1 MVRSRHF
8 SIRACASPLGFPR
21 VGIVVPRHGQSA
33 VLRNRLKRRL
43 REIVR
48 QDFLHGERG
57 LDVVIKTAPAA
68 YAATFAEL
76 RTEMNGALSR
86 LK

>member
-21 VGIVVPRHGQSA
+21 VGIIVPRHGQSA

-48 QDFLHGERG
+48 QDFLDGERG
-57 LDVVIKTAPAA
+57 LDVVVKTAPGA

-76 RTEMNGALSR
+76 RTEINGALSR

>member
-1 MVRSRHF
+1 M
-8 SIRACASPLGFPR
+8 
-21 VGIVVPRHGQSA
+21 
-33 VLRNRLKRRL
+33 LRNRLKRRL

-48 QDFLHGERG
+48 QDFLAGERG
-57 LDVVIKTAPAA
+57 VDVVVRTAPTA
-68 YAATFAEL
+68 YAATFDEL